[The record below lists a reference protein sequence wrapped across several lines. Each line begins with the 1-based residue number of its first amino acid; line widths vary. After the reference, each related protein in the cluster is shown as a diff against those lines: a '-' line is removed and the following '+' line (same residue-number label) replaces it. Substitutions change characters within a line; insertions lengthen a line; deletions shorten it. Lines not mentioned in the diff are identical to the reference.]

1 MAPVQALA
9 ITKAG
14 RPEGID
20 TTSLI
25 DVIVGGGPATCQQMA
40 DLRDVFPGTNVSLA
54 YGMTE
59 LVGFATCFSPNVRK
73 QLLLSVKNS
82 DSSGLPVPGVT
93 IKVNPFGTL
102 VMYCCKNLKLSPGC

>member
-25 DVIVGGGPATCQQMA
+25 DVIVGGGPATSQQITDM
-40 DLRDVFPGTNVSLA
+40 RDVFPGANVSLA

-59 LVGFATCFSPNVRK
+59 VVGFATCFSPNVRK
-73 QLLLSVKNS
+73 QLLLSFKNPS
-82 DSSGLPVPGVT
+82 SSGLPIPGVT
-93 IKVNPFGTL
+93 IKVKRVPTI
-102 VMYCCKNLKLSPGC
+102 CI